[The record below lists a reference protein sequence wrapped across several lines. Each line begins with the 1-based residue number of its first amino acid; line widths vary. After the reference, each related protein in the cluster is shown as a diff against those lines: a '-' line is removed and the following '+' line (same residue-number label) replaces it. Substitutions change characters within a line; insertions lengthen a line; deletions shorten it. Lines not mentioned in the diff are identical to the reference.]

1 VRSRVLIGA
10 GAWLLGAVSAT
21 VGSLYAVD
29 LLGQGLLEQHTQQ
42 VSVAMVNA
50 ELAQDNSAAPS
61 RSPAPSQTSKS
72 SPAASRPAR
81 HRPAATHPAVQPST
95 SSAGKILTTGGGN
108 AAARC
113 EQGGAYLLY
122 WSPAQGFEV
131 DDVSRGPAPATS
143 VTFANSTDG
152 FVLTVTCSSG
162 VPVEHVKSW
171 QWGGGTRHD
180 EWRRPGGCQWRRFS
194 TRSASVG
201 QTAAAFLASPLRS
214 SGTGSSGTIG

>member
-1 VRSRVLIGA
+1 VRSRVLFGA

-29 LLGQGLLEQHTQQ
+29 LLGQGLLEQHTKQ

-50 ELAQDNSAAPS
+50 ELAQDNSAGS
-61 RSPAPSQTSKS
+61 SGPAPSPTPKA
-72 SPAASRPAR
+72 SPAVSRPASHRAR
-81 HRPAATHPAVQPST
+81 HRPTATHPAVQPST
-95 SSAGKILTTGGGN
+95 SAGKILTTGGGN
-108 AAARC
+108 AAASC

-131 DDVSRGPAPATS
+131 DDVSRGPAPVAS

-152 FVLTVTCSSG
+152 FVMTVTCSSG
-162 VPVEHVKSW
+162 VPVKHMKSW

-180 EWRRPGGCQWRRFS
+180 E
-194 TRSASVG
+194 
-201 QTAAAFLASPLRS
+201 
-214 SGTGSSGTIG
+214 